1 MNNSKKCRGKV
12 TRKNTK
18 NSEEISAVDFVIAT
32 ETVEKWIT
40 SLIIDEEG
48 IMKVKG
54 KIESDHNTICIELD
68 MYQIDKTK
76 PVKRT
81 EWNIRA
87 SAEKWACYKSEIE
100 KQTKKANQ
108 IIKDSKTRPRGRP
121 TMRPN
126 GLKAISMKNWDSGS
140 KEHFSKSRNWGTFWV
155 I

>member
-126 GLKAISMKNWDSGS
+126 GLKAISMK
-140 KEHFSKSRNWGTFWV
+140 K
-155 I
+155 